1 MSTLSVPQELVSSL
15 ASRFKIQRELGRGGM
30 GAVLLAHD
38 TSLGRPVAI
47 KVLSAEASQAVG
59 ADRFAREIQLT
70 ARLVHPNIVPL
81 FDSGEA
87 GGSLY
92 YVMPFIEGETLRSR
106 LDQEG
111 PRPVA
116 EVMRIVADLAEAL
129 AYAHSQGIVH
139 RDLKPEN
146 AFWYGGRTLLADFG
160 IAKHTDSTS
169 PRTGNLTTAGMIMG
183 TLAYMSPEQGTGA
196 DHIDGRSDLYSLG
209 CVAFELLTGQPPFT
223 GPNPMAVLA
232 GHLTGPVPSLLA
244 ARSEIEPAVATFV
257 ERLLAKD
264 PNDRPATASVLLE
277 ELRAAETRRGEAV
290 PVTPIN
296 PMPSKPVCPEPCWE
310 SPEVKQQYEKGRT
323 LYMSAVQ
330 GGAGSRDKL
339 ELARIYLE
347 KAQTMAP
354 ENARILIALADVHH
368 VLGIRGFTDMREAI
382 RKAKEMQLQALA
394 LDESIGEVHSSLGVT
409 FLYWEDDVETAG
421 VELKRAVELNPEEA
435 MCRRHMGSWLKIMG
449 RLDEAL
455 VEMRAAVRLAPR
467 APFIH
472 VGLADVLM
480 ALGRYDEATGPLRD
494 ALRLSPQYEAALER
508 LEMSCHRAGRHE
520 EALDARRI
528 LLNIRGEA
536 ETAARLAA
544 DTEAEGWLV
553 ARDHDL
559 RRELNALLELAER
572 EDPFQDR
579 AGSRQLSDRIVIVAA
594 ELGEWTLAMD
604 WVERAYLRRPGRLRR
619 VLTDLPYDRGGLA
632 VDPRY
637 ARLLRTAGL
646 EDRL

>member
-1 MSTLSVPQELVSSL
+1 MATLSVPQELVSSL
-15 ASRFKIQRELGRGGM
+15 ASRFRIQRELGRGGM

-38 TSLGRPVAI
+38 QSLGRPVAI
-47 KVLSAEASQAVG
+47 KVLTPEVSQAVG

-81 FDSGEA
+81 FDSGAA

-92 YVMPFIEGETLRSR
+92 YVMPFIEGETLRTR

-160 IAKHTDSTS
+160 IAKHTDSSS
-169 PRTGNLTTAGMIMG
+169 PRTGNLTTAGVIMG
-183 TLAYMSPEQGTGA
+183 TLAYMSPEQGTGS
-196 DHIDGRSDLYSLG
+196 DLDGRSDLYSLG

-232 GHLTGPVPSLLA
+232 GHLTSPVPSVRA
-244 ARSEIEPAVATFV
+244 SRSSVEPAVASFV

-277 ELRAAETRRGEAV
+277 ELRAAETWRGETM
-290 PVTPIN
+290 PLTPGR
-296 PMPSKPVCPEPCWE
+296 PAPAAKPASPEPRWE
-310 SPEVKQQYEKGRT
+310 SPEVKQHYDKGRSI
-323 LYMSAVQ
+323 YMSAVQ
-330 GGAGSRDKL
+330 GGAGARDRL

-347 KAQTMAP
+347 KAAALAP
-354 ENARILIALADVHH
+354 QNARVLIALADVLH
-368 VLGIRGFTDMREAI
+368 VYGIRGFTDLGDAVRL
-382 RKAKEMQLQALA
+382 AKEMQLQALA
-394 LDESIGEVHSSLGVT
+394 LDDSIGEVHSSLGVT
-409 FLYWEDDVETAG
+409 FLYWEDDFETAG
-421 VELKRAVELNPEEA
+421 IELKRAVELNPEEA
-435 MCRRHMGSWLKIMG
+435 MCHRHMGSWLKIMG

-455 VEMRAAVRLAPR
+455 VEMREAVRLAPR
-467 APFIH
+467 ASFLH

-494 ALRLSPQYEAALER
+494 ALRLSPQYDAALER

-528 LLNIRGEA
+528 LLNIRGMTEEA
-536 ETAARLAA
+536 AKLAA
-544 DTEAEGWLV
+544 DAEAEGWLV
-553 ARDHDL
+553 ARDRDL
-559 RRELNALLELAER
+559 RRELKALLELAER
-572 EDPFQDR
+572 EDPFKDR

-604 WVERAYLRRPGRLRR
+604 WVEQAYLRRPGRLRR

-646 EDRL
+646 EDQL